1 MAEDKEVKKEVK
13 KQWIVSV
20 PFYDMEQKREVAIGE
35 VVSHNEKR
43 EKLKLIELK

>member
-1 MAEDKEVKKEVK
+1 MEKEVKKEAK

-35 VVSHNEKR
+35 VVSHNDKR